1 MSVDDKLEGGIDEQP
16 EEHLA
21 QVTSR
26 FLGAL
31 ELARRGDVDGAAEEL
46 RAVLRV
52 EPRLAEPRLE
62 LARLL
67 IATDQLEEAAEQAEE
82 AVRILESGGR
92 WTEEIS
98 DEVMLSLALDT
109 QGEALRL
116 QADRDEIVF
125 GNPERWLELVTQ
137 ARGCFQRAAQ
147 LDPDNAHAVWWA
159 GGVDSAPVGEQGEAE
174 DEEEGE
180 LDDSPLEMHLK
191 WPLEDEGS

>member
-1 MSVDDKLEGGIDEQP
+1 MSVDDKLEGGLDERP
-16 EEHLA
+16 EEHLS
-21 QVTSR
+21 QVSSR

-31 ELARRGDVDGAAEEL
+31 ELVRRGDVDGAAEEL

-67 IATDQLEEAAEQAEE
+67 IATDQLEEAAEQAQE

-92 WTEEIS
+92 WTDELS
-98 DEVMLSLALDT
+98 DEVILSLALDL

-125 GNPERWLELVTQ
+125 ANPERWLELVTQ
-137 ARGCFQRAAQ
+137 ARACFQRAAQ
-147 LDPDNAHAVWWA
+147 LDPDNDHAAWWA
-159 GGVDSAPVGEQGEAE
+159 GGVDSAPAGEEPE
-174 DEEEGE
+174 DEPEGE

-191 WPLEDEGS
+191 WPLEDERS